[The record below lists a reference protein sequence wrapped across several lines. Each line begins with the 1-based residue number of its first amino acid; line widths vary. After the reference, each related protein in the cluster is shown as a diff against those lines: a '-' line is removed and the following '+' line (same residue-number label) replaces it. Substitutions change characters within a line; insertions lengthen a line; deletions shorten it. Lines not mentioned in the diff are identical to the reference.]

1 MLASTGSWARQ
12 RHLLEV
18 LSHSDGAA
26 KPSSHS
32 IRPIEHHDLV
42 RRVRQ
47 RVKRL
52 VAALHVLEGV
62 PDRIPAK
69 AEQSR
74 AFTS

>member
-32 IRPIEHHDLV
+32 ICPIEHHDLV

-52 VAALHVLEGV
+52 IVALHVPEGV
-62 PDRIPAK
+62 PDRISA
-69 AEQSR
+69 
-74 AFTS
+74 